1 MLIQAYIIFKNW
13 FNDSLQKLRHYFLR
27 ILLLTLKP
35 YKKTNPYPKKIRKI
49 LLIRRN
55 RLGDAINILPII
67 DAIKKNYPHIEINIL
82 ANKYN
87 SQIFEY
93 CNAITHLYI
102 INSSLW
108 LGQNFL
114 FLNPTIRRLKKENF
128 DLVVALGGYSSRL
141 AKKTYFL
148 NAKYSVG
155 IGSDKYIFD
164 LVYDKAVIFKKKNF
178 KNHIEEMAALIRAS
192 GLSIPRKLP
201 YTNLGLQNRPH
212 KNWLAI
218 CPSSN
223 RSESVYPPN
232 LYVEVIKKI
241 LKGGKFKKITLF
253 TMNAESSFKIL
264 TDYGCNHIVTDNLKL
279 FINELSKYQYVLTSE
294 GGTAHIAG
302 ALHLSVF
309 IISGTKNQ
317 FYWKPHA
324 KNIKTFVNTNSVN
337 KINPELIAK
346 ALYKF

>member
-1 MLIQAYIIFKNW
+1 
-13 FNDSLQKLRHYFLR
+13 
-27 ILLLTLKP
+27 
-35 YKKTNPYPKKIRKI
+35 
-49 LLIRRN
+49 
-55 RLGDAINILPII
+55 
-67 DAIKKNYPHIEINIL
+67 
-82 ANKYN
+82 
-87 SQIFEY
+87 
-93 CNAITHLYI
+93 
-102 INSSLW
+102 
-108 LGQNFL
+108 L

-192 GLSIPRKLP
+192 GLSIPKKLP

-317 FYWKPHA
+317 FFWNPHA